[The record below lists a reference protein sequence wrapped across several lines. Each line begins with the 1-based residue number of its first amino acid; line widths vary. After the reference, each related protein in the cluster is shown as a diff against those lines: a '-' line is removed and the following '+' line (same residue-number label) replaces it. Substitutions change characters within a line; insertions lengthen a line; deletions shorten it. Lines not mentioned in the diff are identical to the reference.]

1 MKKTGNH
8 VQQRSSKSGFTLIEL
23 VMVILLLGILSTI
36 AIPKVTDIIQTARLK
51 ATKGEMTELKKA
63 IMGDPSS
70 VAGGVLIDK
79 GFNGDIGHL
88 PVTLDDLVNQGSY
101 PNWNRFTQS
110 GWNGP
115 YISEDFSSDN
125 EWKIDAWGNTYEIFS
140 PAAGDTSLL
149 SYGPDGTKGTS
160 DDLSLH
166 LK

>member
-1 MKKTGNH
+1 MRTFTK
-8 VQQRSSKSGFTLIEL
+8 GFTLIEL
-23 VMVILLLGILSTI
+23 VMVIVLIGILSAI
-36 AIPKVTDIIQTARLK
+36 AIPKVTNVIETSRLK

-63 IMGDPSS
+63 LMGDPSS

-88 PVTLDDLVNQGSY
+88 PSSMDDLVTQGSY
-101 PNWNRFTQS
+101 PNWNRFTQT

-115 YISEDFSSDN
+115 YISKDFASDN
-125 EWKIDAWGNTYEIFS
+125 EWKTDAWGNTYEIYS
-140 PAAGDTSLL
+140 PTAGDTSLL
-149 SYGPDGTKGTS
+149 SWGPDGVKSTS

>member
-1 MKKTGNH
+1 M
-8 VQQRSSKSGFTLIEL
+8 RKSTNGFTLIEL
-23 VMVILLLGILSTI
+23 VMVIVLLGILSTI
-36 AIPKVTDIIQTARLK
+36 AIPKVTSVIETSRKK

-63 IMGDPSS
+63 LMGDPSS

-88 PVTLDDLVNQGSY
+88 PSSLDQLVTQGSL
-101 PNWNRFTQS
+101 PNWNRYTQK

-115 YISEDFSSDN
+115 YISQDFASDN
-125 EWKIDAWGNTYEIFS
+125 EWKKDAWGNVYEIYS
-140 PAAGDTSLL
+140 PTAGDTSLL
-149 SYGPDGTKGTS
+149 SWGPDGIKNTS